1 MRKVSLVVIISLML
15 GASVFAQ
22 APAAATG
29 TPGNR
34 IAVMDFNR
42 AITETT
48 DGKKAADQIM
58 ATMTTKQ
65 TEFEKEQKALEELET
80 RLRTQTTVLSETVR
94 ADITRQI
101 TEKQTTLTRLN
112 EDAQRVYVELQEKHF
127 SPIALVVNKV
137 VETYATEMGLAL
149 VLDNAT
155 QPTNIIYSDPVGDI
169 TSEIIR
175 RANAEFAKA
184 PAAPA
189 AAPAA
194 APRTP

>member
-1 MRKVSLVVIISLML
+1 MRKVSLVVIISFML
-15 GASVFAQ
+15 AASVFAQ
-22 APAAATG
+22 APAATG

-80 RLRTQTTVLSETVR
+80 RLRTQATVLSETVR

-127 SPIALVVNKV
+127 SP
-137 VETYATEMGLAL
+137 
-149 VLDNAT
+149 
-155 QPTNIIYSDPVGDI
+155 
-169 TSEIIR
+169 
-175 RANAEFAKA
+175 
-184 PAAPA
+184 
-189 AAPAA
+189 
-194 APRTP
+194 